1 VAARGKPA
9 GDEFRDQ
16 GRAARA
22 GKEHDRDT
30 RHVLVIG
37 AQPAPDNP
45 GLGPGHR
52 TAEEAGGTIFQKIV
66 PGQDFLENP
75 DGRRSVPAA

>member
-1 VAARGKPA
+1 
-9 GDEFRDQ
+9 
-16 GRAARA
+16 
-22 GKEHDRDT
+22 
-30 RHVLVIG
+30 VLVIG